1 MLRRALGPSALV
13 VVVAVVG
20 WLITGVALLDVI
32 KFLAY
37 DAAFVAL
44 PGAALLWAVRGRRT
58 HFLVT
63 IALGWPLGQTL
74 EILAF
79 SATAALGLRG
89 LFVLYPVVVIVPSA
103 LVIFRRRRA
112 AQRDP
117 DPDGMSRTLMW
128 TVAGAVSV
136 GIVYLTIMLLPQA
149 PLPSSSV
156 VLEYP
161 DFPYFIGLIAQV
173 MNHWPPTSPGLA
185 GVPLHYEWFVFF
197 HMAAAAQV
205 THLPI
210 PIIALRLDYVPT
222 IVVVG
227 CQLLAVG
234 RLIGGAAWTGAI
246 AVGILFLMGP
256 LGVIAH
262 SNGTPFG
269 DGVLINLWN
278 SWTFP
283 FGLMFFLPLLYL
295 ITERLRSETWRTSS
309 DLRSWT
315 LIALLMIGASGAKA
329 TVLPVIVVGAGLYT
343 VLHLLFRRSAPIN
356 AVVSVLLGILLF
368 VITYAV
374 IYAGTAPDTV
384 INFLMW
390 LNGTPPVV
398 FALGIQHTL
407 LREVL
412 LPFAFAAGLAGFLLP
427 LAGILYLF
435 RRRHRHELPSFMLP
449 LCMLVGGIVIASVV
463 HQISYSEGYFEETGY
478 AAGAVA
484 AAGGLRLAWMDAGR
498 ALPISRRAVAIAF
511 AGWVA
516 LLLAVGKIVS
526 QSTTEPRP
534 TMLFYAGFVAA
545 GLLFVILWALVPLA
559 RRRFASGTL
568 ALGLIPLV
576 AAAVLTTPLTIYPT
590 VRKMLAGT
598 PTTSSQVV
606 LTPGLV
612 TALQWLRDHTSI
624 NTVFAVNNHWLDA
637 AMGNGKYFY
646 YTAFSDRQVFIEA
659 YDPIRYGVTPGIIST
674 VATAFASRQ
683 MLNDAVF
690 EHADASALQ
699 TMTSQYSVRF
709 LFIDRLHGVHDAA
722 VLQLGHV
729 VYSNADAIIL
739 AVG

>member
-117 DPDGMSRTLMW
+117 DPEGMSRTLMW

-185 GVPLHYEWFVFF
+185 GVALHYEWFVFF
-197 HMAAAAQV
+197 HMAAAGQV
-205 THLPI
+205 THLTI

-246 AVGILFLMGP
+246 AVGILFLLGP

-262 SNGTPFG
+262 TTGTPFG

-283 FGLMFFLPLLYL
+283 FGLMFFLALLYL
-295 ITERLRSETWRTSS
+295 ITERLRSATWRTSS
-309 DLRSWT
+309 DLRSWA
-315 LIALLMIGASGAKA
+315 LITLLMIGASGAKA
-329 TVLPVIVVGAGLYT
+329 TVLPVIIVGTGLYT
-343 VLHLLFRRSAPIN
+343 MLQLLFRRTAPGAAI
-356 AVVSVLLGILLF
+356 VTVLLGVVVF

-384 INFLMW
+384 ITFLMW

-407 LREVL
+407 LRQIV

-427 LAGILYLF
+427 LAGILYLL
-435 RRRHRHELPSFMLP
+435 RRRHRQELPSFVLP
-449 LCMLVGGIVIASVV
+449 ICMLVGGILIASVV
-463 HQISYSEGYFEETGY
+463 HQVSYSEGYFEETGY
-478 AAGAVA
+478 VAGAIAAG
-484 AAGGLRLAWMDAGR
+484 GGLRLAWMDAGR
-498 ALPISRRAVAIAF
+498 ALPISRRGVAIAF
-511 AGWVA
+511 ASWVV
-516 LLLAVGKIVS
+516 LLVAVGKLAS
-526 QSTTEPRP
+526 QSITAPRT

-545 GLLFVILWALVPLA
+545 ILLFVIVWALAVLA
-559 RRRFASGTL
+559 RRRLASGAL

-576 AAAVLTTPLTIYPT
+576 AAAVVTTPLTVYPT

-606 LTPGLV
+606 LAPGLV
-612 TALQWLRDHTSI
+612 TALQWLHDHTPI

-646 YTAFSDRQVFIEA
+646 YTAFSERQVLIEA
-659 YDPIRYGVTPGIIST
+659 YDPIRYGVTPGLAS
-674 VATAFASRQ
+674 ATAMAFAERQ

-690 EHADASALQ
+690 EHADAGALQ
-699 TMTSQYSVRF
+699 TMTSHYSVQF
-709 LFIDRLHGVHDAA
+709 LFIDRLHGGHDAA

-729 VYSNADAIIL
+729 VYSNADATIL